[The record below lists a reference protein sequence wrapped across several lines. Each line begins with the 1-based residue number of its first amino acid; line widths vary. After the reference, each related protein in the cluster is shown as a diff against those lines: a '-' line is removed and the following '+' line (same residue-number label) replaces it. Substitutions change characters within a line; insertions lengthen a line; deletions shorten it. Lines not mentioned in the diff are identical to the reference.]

1 MIDDGQPSI
10 QEQIQNEEME
20 RKRKDQQEEIERR
33 EKENEERIKK
43 EKLEQEKLE
52 KEKIQKERLEKVR
65 LEKERLEKER
75 LEKERLE
82 QERLEQERLEKEKQ
96 LEELQK
102 NENIDFEGAL
112 EIFKDEKNLKFDSY
126 KNDQH
131 LMFQMISKGFFFLF
145 FFLTFLFQF
154 FSLSIFFY
162 LGYTHKLVDSPIF
175 PHFLT
180 YLKTLPSSVRSQA
193 YTRAII
199 DLVISDYY
207 FHASIFVFDY
217 LQLPPALRT
226 PNFSLSSIQNVLLKN
241 QNENDEEL
249 VNTALSKLEVIS
261 NFKSK

>member
-1 MIDDGQPSI
+1 M
-10 QEQIQNEEME
+10 
-20 RKRKDQQEEIERR
+20 
-33 EKENEERIKK
+33 
-43 EKLEQEKLE
+43 
-52 KEKIQKERLEKVR
+52 
-65 LEKERLEKER
+65 
-75 LEKERLE
+75 
-82 QERLEQERLEKEKQ
+82 
-96 LEELQK
+96 
-102 NENIDFEGAL
+102 
-112 EIFKDEKNLKFDSY
+112 
-126 KNDQH
+126 
-131 LMFQMISKGFFFLF
+131 
-145 FFLTFLFQF
+145 
-154 FSLSIFFY
+154 
-162 LGYTHKLVDSPIF
+162 DSPIF